1 MLNAL
6 LGRKIGMTQVFGP
19 NGTVIPVTVIEAGP
33 CVVTQVKTVDHD
45 GYNAVQIGFEQR
57 PVNRA
62 IRPQLG
68 HLGHSLPLLKAQRK
82 RLQTHQQELKASGSH
97 TTSNDGEAKTSSD
110 SAEEKDAEISVDN
123 AFGSHTTSKE
133 MHSGSHTTF
142 KDGGPDAF
150 KGDPNALQG
159 DAQRNESKPDKQIE
173 KLLRIQQNRQRRPG
187 PVLGPFR
194 VIREVELQQGITP
207 DKVELGSLFDVG
219 LFINGEAV
227 DIVGT
232 SKGKGFQGV
241 MKRHGFGG
249 GPRTHGQSD
258 RSRAPGSIGSGT
270 TPGRVL
276 KGTRMAGRMGNAR
289 ITAKKLQVIQADPER
304 NLLVVKG
311 SVPGANGGLLMI
323 RKLR

>member
-62 IRPQLG
+62 TRPQLG

-82 RLQTHQQELKASGSH
+82 RLQMHQQELKASGSQE
-97 TTSNDGEAKTSSD
+97 G
-110 SAEEKDAEISVDN
+110 KDAESSVEAAQEPVD
-123 AFGSHTTSKE
+123 E
-133 MHSGSHTTF
+133 
-142 KDGGPDAF
+142 
-150 KGDPNALQG
+150 
-159 DAQRNESKPDKQIE
+159 QRNESKPDKQIE

-187 PVLGPFR
+187 PVIGPFR
-194 VIREVELQQGITP
+194 VIREVGLQRGITP

-219 LFINGEAV
+219 LFVNGEAV

-241 MKRHGFGG
+241 VKRHGFGG

-258 RSRAPGSIGSGT
+258 RTRAPGSIGPGT

-289 ITAKKLQVIQADPER
+289 ITVKKLQIIQADPER

-323 RKLR
+323 RKHV